1 MESTMYSLRILS
13 KGQITNLSQGF
24 RLGSGDSFSVFLKP
38 KKVTMDT
45 CSLIQCKLLGDTEFG
60 NFPVPH
66 NDWTPGAIKEIAPN
80 GIDLTSYDVF
90 WGAGTNV
97 SLNK

>member
-1 MESTMYSLRILS
+1 
-13 KGQITNLSQGF
+13 
-24 RLGSGDSFSVFLKP
+24 
-38 KKVTMDT
+38 MDT

-90 WGAGTNV
+90 WGAGANV